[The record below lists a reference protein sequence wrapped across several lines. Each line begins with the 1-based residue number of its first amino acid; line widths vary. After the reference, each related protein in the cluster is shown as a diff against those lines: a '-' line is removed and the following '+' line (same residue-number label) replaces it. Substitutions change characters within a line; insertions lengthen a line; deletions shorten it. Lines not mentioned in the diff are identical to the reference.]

1 MKQEPNLQI
10 GSDRMF
16 LRYVYN
22 KPLVVKFPDKCEL
35 QNEFNP
41 NYKGRLVWY
50 MDRFMTNKRTG
61 ARM

>member
-1 MKQEPNLQI
+1 MEQEPNLQM

-22 KPLVVKFPDKCEL
+22 KPLVVKFPDKCEW
-35 QNEFNP
+35 QIGFNP
-41 NYKGRLVWY
+41 NNKWGLIWY
-50 MDRFMTNKRTG
+50 TDRSMTNKVTG